1 MAFWIF
7 NAETTYKTQD
17 KTENMMKV
25 CEHLSLLVLV
35 FGKEKGFLFGLDINF
50 WQQSPYIPL
59 EGLSLWYQQM
69 VLNSLLKEGRT

>member
-50 WQQSPYIPL
+50 
-59 EGLSLWYQQM
+59 
-69 VLNSLLKEGRT
+69 